1 MRCSSAQQV
10 YERVTFHLN
19 KFTINQRLTISS
31 YNSTIL
37 AYGQTGSGKTYSMG
51 IGLDS
56 VMNTSANDGIVPRF
70 IDSLFCSLES
80 KKSHNYSFQ
89 VCVSFLELHNE
100 DLVDL
105 LCPNV
110 RGRREGLNLTIRED
124 SHGNICWSGV
134 REEAVSNTTELM
146 GLLQKGS
153 IARTTASTDMNS
165 TSSRSHAI
173 FSVILKQFQVES
185 ADEALVENTTLSD
198 QTNASNSAAQQTKRL
213 VSKFHFV
220 DLAGSER
227 VNSSRLMTEAL
238 LTFFLFS
245 FFFFRSNS

>member
-1 MRCSSAQQV
+1 
-10 YERVTFHLN
+10 
-19 KFTINQRLTISS
+19 
-31 YNSTIL
+31 
-37 AYGQTGSGKTYSMG
+37 MG

-56 VMNTSANDGIVPRF
+56 VMNASINDGIVPRF
-70 IDSLFCSLES
+70 IDSLFNSLES
-80 KKSHNYSFQ
+80 KKSHSYSFQ

-110 RGRREGLNLTIRED
+110 KRREGLNLTIRED
-124 SHGNICWSGV
+124 SQGNICWSGV
-134 REEAVSNTTELM
+134 REEVVSNPTELM

-173 FSVILKQFQVES
+173 FSIILKQSQIESEETFVES
-185 ADEALVENTTLSD
+185 TTLSD
-198 QTNASNSAAQQTKRL
+198 QTVFSPNNSTTQQTKRL

-227 VNSSRLMTEAL
+227 VNLHYFAVI
-238 LTFFLFS
+238 
-245 FFFFRSNS
+245 

>member
-1 MRCSSAQQV
+1 
-10 YERVTFHLN
+10 
-19 KFTINQRLTISS
+19 
-31 YNSTIL
+31 
-37 AYGQTGSGKTYSMG
+37 MG

-56 VMNTSANDGIVPRF
+56 VMNASANDGIVPRF
-70 IDSLFCSLES
+70 IDSLFSSLES

-198 QTNASNSAAQQTKRL
+198 QTNASNSAALQTKRL

-227 VNSSRLMTEAL
+227 VNSSRLVTEAP
-238 LTFFLFS
+238 LTFF
-245 FFFFRSNS
+245 FFFLFFAPTAKENKCRGRQGKRRHFH